1 MHKVAVIVISNCT
14 RKFDKE
20 YHYIIPCEFIDVIN
34 IGLRVIVPF
43 GRGDRHVEGYVF
55 DIIERTEI
63 KELKK
68 IKDIIDSKPLLSP
81 SMIRLARWMKKRY
94 ICTYWDVIKCMLP
107 PGISVKSSKTVVLK
121 KHEIILKGNS
131 LKIVDILNSWGGK
144 KDYEELR
151 EIINSKTFSKNIKS
165 LEELGVV
172 DVVEEFTMGVN
183 KKYNKVAFITKPINE
198 VVEEIESNDIKSIK
212 QIRVLEMLIENEYI
226 PTSDIMRFLG
236 VSSSVLNTLKKNGY
250 IDYKD
255 IEVKR
260 DPYEN
265 TVFEKTSP
273 LKPTDEQAVVLERTK
288 KILDVEKFKEIL
300 LHGVTGSGKT
310 EVYLQLIQNCIDKGK
325 QAIVLVPEISL
336 TPQMVSRFK
345 GRFGNDVAVLHS
357 RLSLGERYDQ
367 WRVIRDGKVKV
378 VVGAR
383 SAVFAPVNNLG
394 LIIIDEE
401 HETSYKSEITPK
413 YQAADVARIRCRI
426 ENAVLIH
433 GSATPSVEIYY
444 RAKTGKIE
452 LMEMTKRANNMVLPK
467 AYIVDMRDE
476 LSSGNR
482 SVFSRKLAREIEKNI
497 EESQQTIIFLN
508 RRGYA
513 SFILCRDCGY
523 TLMCPSCSISLT
535 YHAYDKRLICHYCGY
550 TTKKPDECPK
560 CKSVYIRS
568 FGTGT
573 QKIEEE
579 IKKYF
584 EGSTVLRMDMDTTIR
599 KNSHE
604 QILKTFREEN
614 INVMVGTQMIAKGHD
629 FPNVTL
635 VGVIAADSLLNTGD
649 FRATEKTFQL
659 ITQVAGRAGR
669 GKVAGRVII
678 QTYNTENFSIICAC
692 NHDYHSFYKNE
703 ILLRKQLL
711 YPPFT
716 NLGTIILSGANDKL
730 VINKVNE
737 VMKNIY
743 ESFKGTKGMY
753 NILGPLRAPISKI
766 KNKYRWRIIIKCER
780 LDVLLEV
787 LTKISDDYYHSN
799 KKNSVNLSVDI
810 NPVNM
815 L

>member
-1 MHKVAVIVISNCT
+1 MHKIAVVVISNCT

-20 YHYIIPCEFIDVIN
+20 YHYIIPCEYKDVID

-43 GRGDRHVEGYVF
+43 GRGDRHVEGYIF
-55 DIIERTEI
+55 DIIEKTEI
-63 KELKK
+63 KGLKK
-68 IKDIIDSKPLLSP
+68 IKEIIDSKPLLTP
-81 SMIRLARWMKKRY
+81 SMIRLAKWMKKRY

-107 PGISVKSSKTVVLK
+107 PGISVKSTKTVVLK
-121 KHEIILKGNS
+121 KHVSHLKENES
-131 LKIVDILNSWGGK
+131 KIVDVLNSCGGK
-144 KDYEELR
+144 KEYEEL
-151 EIINSKTFSKNIKS
+151 EKIIDSRNFSQNIKN
-165 LEELGVV
+165 LEGIGIV
-172 DVVEEFTMGVN
+172 DVVEKFTMGVN
-183 KKYNKVAFITKPINE
+183 KKYNKVIFITKPVNE
-198 VVEEIESNDIKSIK
+198 IIEEIESNDIKSIK

-226 PTSDIMRFLG
+226 PTNDIMNFLG
-236 VSSSVLNTLKKNGY
+236 VSYSVLNTLKKKGY
-250 IDYKD
+250 IDYQEV
-255 IEVKR
+255 EVKR
-260 DPYEN
+260 DPHEN
-265 TVFEKTSP
+265 TVFKKTFP
-273 LKPTDEQAVVLERTK
+273 LKPTDEQAVVLEKTK
-288 KILDVEKFKEIL
+288 SIIDAGEFKEIL

-310 EVYLQLIQNCIDKGK
+310 EVYLQLIEKCIDKGK

-336 TPQMVSRFK
+336 TPQMVARFK

-413 YQAADVARIRCRI
+413 YQAADVARIRCKI
-426 ENAVLIH
+426 KNAVLMH
-433 GSATPSVEIYY
+433 GSATPSVETYY

-452 LMEMTKRANNMVLPK
+452 LMEMTKRANNMILPK

-482 SVFSRKLAREIEKNI
+482 TVFSRKLSEEIKKNI
-497 EESQQTIIFLN
+497 EENQQTIVFLN

-513 SFILCRDCGY
+513 SFVLCRNCGL
-523 TLMCPSCSISLT
+523 TLMCPNCSITLT
-535 YHAYDKRLICHYCGY
+535 YHSYDKRLICHYCGY
-550 TTKKPDECPK
+550 TSKKPDACPK

-568 FGTGT
+568 FGVGT
-573 QKIEEE
+573 QKIEED
-579 IKKYF
+579 IKNHF
-584 EGSTVLRMDMDTTIR
+584 EGATVLRMDMDTTIK

-614 INVMVGTQMIAKGHD
+614 INVMVGTQMVAKGHD

-669 GKVAGRVII
+669 GSVAGRVVI
-678 QTYNTENFSIICAC
+678 QTYNTENFSIVCAC
-692 NHDYHSFYKNE
+692 NHDYHSFYENE
-703 ILLRKQLL
+703 ILLRKKLL

-716 NLGTIILSGANDKL
+716 NLASVILSGTDDSQ
-730 VINKVNE
+730 VISKANE
-737 VMKNIY
+737 VLQNIY
-743 ESFKGTKGMY
+743 ESFKGTKGIY
-753 NILGPLRAPISKI
+753 KVLGPLRAPLSKI
-766 KNKYRWRIIIKCER
+766 KNKYRWRIVIKCES
-780 LDVLLEV
+780 LKELLEV
-787 LTKISDDYYHSN
+787 LTKISDNYYHSN

>member
-1 MHKVAVIVISNCT
+1 MYKIAAVVISNCT

-20 YHYIIPCEFIDVIN
+20 YHYIIPCELKDAIN
-34 IGLRVIVPF
+34 TGNRVIVPF
-43 GRGDRHVEGYVF
+43 GKGNRHVEGYVF
-55 DIIERTEI
+55 DIIEKSEI
-63 KELKK
+63 EGLKK
-68 IKDIIDSKPLLSP
+68 IKDIVDSKPLLSS
-81 SMIRLARWMKKRY
+81 SMIRLAKWMKKRY
-94 ICTYWDVIKCMLP
+94 ICTYSDVIKCMLP

-121 KHEIILKGNS
+121 KYEENLRGNNG
-131 LKIVDILNSWGGK
+131 KIVEVLNSCGGK

-151 EIINSKTFSKNIKS
+151 EIINSRTFTKNIKN
-165 LEELGVV
+165 LQELGVV
-172 DVVEEFTMGVN
+172 DVVEEFTTGVN
-183 KKYNKVAFITKPINE
+183 KKYYKAAFIIKP
-198 VVEEIESNDIKSIK
+198 VEEIIEEIEANEIKSIK

-226 PTSDIMRFLG
+226 STSDIMRFLG
-236 VSSSVLNTLKKNGY
+236 VSSSVLNALKKKGY
-250 IDYKD
+250 IDYKE

-260 DPYEN
+260 DPHEN
-265 TVFEKTSP
+265 TVFEKTFP
-273 LKPTDEQAVVLERTK
+273 LEPTREQAAVLERTK
-288 KILDVEKFKEIL
+288 KIMDEGKFKEIL

-310 EVYLQLIQNCIDKGK
+310 EVYLQLIQKCIDKGK

-336 TPQMVSRFK
+336 TPQMVARFK

-367 WRVIRDGKVKV
+367 WRVIRDGKIKV

-401 HETSYKSEITPK
+401 HETSYKSEINPK
-413 YQAADVARIRCRI
+413 YHAADVARIRCKI
-426 ENAVLIH
+426 ENAVLLH
-433 GSATPSVEIYY
+433 GSATPSVETYY

-452 LMEMTKRANNMVLPK
+452 LMEMKKRANDMVLPK

-482 SVFSRKLAREIEKNI
+482 TVFSRKLSQEIKKNI
-497 EESQQTIIFLN
+497 EENQQTIIFLN

-513 SFILCRDCGY
+513 SFILCRNCGHS
-523 TLMCPSCSISLT
+523 LMCPNCSITLT

-550 TTKKPDECPK
+550 TTKKPDACPK
-560 CKSVYIRS
+560 CKSTYIRS
-568 FGTGT
+568 FGIGT

-579 IKKYF
+579 IKNHF
-584 EGSTVLRMDMDTTIR
+584 EGATVLRMDMDTTMR

-604 QILKTFREEN
+604 KILKTFKEEN
-614 INVMVGTQMIAKGHD
+614 INVMVGTQMVAKGHD

-669 GKVAGRVII
+669 GKVEGRVVI
-678 QTYNTENFSIICAC
+678 QTYNTENFSIVCAC
-692 NHDYHSFYKNE
+692 NHDYNSFYENE
-703 ILLRKQLL
+703 ILLREQLL

-716 NLGTIILSGANDKL
+716 NLASVILSGTNEKMVIDKA
-730 VINKVNE
+730 NKVA
-737 VMKNIY
+737 KKIH
-743 ESFKGTKGMY
+743 ESFKGMKGIY
-753 NILGPLRAPISKI
+753 KVLGPLRAPLSKV

-780 LDVLLEV
+780 LTELLEV
-787 LTKISDDYYHSN
+787 LTKVTDDYYNSGR
-799 KKNSVNLSVDI
+799 KNSVSLSVDI

>member
-1 MHKVAVIVISNCT
+1 MYKIAVIAISNST

-20 YHYIIPCEFIDVIN
+20 YHYIISHEFIDVID
-34 IGLRVIVPF
+34 IGIRVIVPF
-43 GRGDRHVEGYVF
+43 GRSNRLVEGYVL
-55 DIIERTEI
+55 DIIKNT
-63 KELKK
+63 KAKTLKN
-68 IKDIIDSKPLLSP
+68 IKDIIDNKPLLSP
-81 SMIRLARWMKKRY
+81 SMIRLAKWMKKRY
-94 ICTYWDVIKCMLP
+94 ICTYSDAIRCMLP
-107 PGISVKSSKTVVLK
+107 PGVSVKSSKIALLK
-121 KHEIILKGNS
+121 NHEVTLEGNS
-131 LKIVDILNSWGGK
+131 LKIVDILNNHGGK
-144 KDYEELR
+144 KHYEELK
-151 EIINSKTFSKNIKS
+151 ESIKS
-165 LEELGVV
+165 TTFTQDIKKLTRLGVV
-172 DVVEEFTMGVN
+172 DIVEEFTTGVN
-183 KKYNKVAFITKPINE
+183 KKYNRVAFITKPISE
-198 VVEEIESNDIKSIK
+198 IIDEIESNSIKSIK
-212 QIRVLEMLIENEYI
+212 QIRVLEMLIESEYI
-226 PTSDIMRFLG
+226 PTSDIMRFSG
-236 VSSSVLNTLKKNGY
+236 VSYSVLNTLKKNGY
-250 IDYKD
+250 IDFKE

-265 TVFEKTSP
+265 IVFKKTFP
-273 LKPTDEQAVVLERTK
+273 LEPTEQQAVVLAKIR
-288 KILDVEKFKEIL
+288 KILNEGKFKEIL

-336 TPQMVSRFK
+336 TPQMVARFK

-367 WRVIRDGKVKV
+367 WRVIKEGETKV

-383 SAVFAPVNNLG
+383 SAVFAPLNNLG
-394 LIIIDEE
+394 LIVIDEE

-413 YQAADVARIRCRI
+413 YQASDVARIRCII
-426 ENAVLIH
+426 ESAILIC
-433 GSATPSVEIYY
+433 GSATPSVETYY
-444 RAKTGKIE
+444 KAKTGKIE

-467 AYIVDMRDE
+467 AYIIDMRDE

-482 SVFSRKLAREIEKNI
+482 MVFSSKLYKEMEKNI
-497 EESQQTIIFLN
+497 EKDQQTIIFLN

-513 SFILCRDCGY
+513 SFILCRSCGF
-523 TLMCPSCSISLT
+523 TLMCPNCNITLT

-550 TTKKPDECPK
+550 TTKKPNKCPK
-560 CKSVYIRS
+560 CESIYIRS

-579 IKKYF
+579 VKRHF
-584 EGSTVLRMDMDTTIR
+584 EGSTVLRMDMDTTMR

-604 QILKTFREEN
+604 QILTTFREEN
-614 INVMVGTQMIAKGHD
+614 INIMVGTQMIAKGHD

-649 FRATEKTFQL
+649 YKATEKTFQL

-669 GKVAGRVII
+669 GTVKGRVII

-703 ILLRKQLL
+703 ILLREKLL

-716 NLGTIILSGANDKL
+716 NLASVILSGPNDKE
-730 VINKVNE
+730 VINKVNQ
-737 VMKNIY
+737 VKKNIN
-743 ESFKGTKGMY
+743 ESFKGIKGIY
-753 NILGPLRAPISKI
+753 EVLGPLRAPLSKI
-766 KNKYRWRIIIKCER
+766 KNKYRWRIIIKCDR
-780 LDVLLEV
+780 IDILLAV
-787 LTKISDDYYHSN
+787 LTKITDDYYNIN
-799 KKNSVNLSVDI
+799 KRSLVNLSVDI